1 MITLA
6 SLIAG
11 AIDKGAKQEDI
22 AESAKLSQARVSELM
37 NGKGLPRSRALPDLA
52 KALGV
57 KTSLLARVVAADR
70 RRAHAPDR
78 TKSGAR

>member
-1 MITLA
+1 
-6 SLIAG
+6 
-11 AIDKGAKQEDI
+11 
-22 AESAKLSQARVSELM
+22 M